1 MSRHFSASDEHAEA
15 CYGAQLIV
23 TMSTEQLYAA
33 YTDIMN
39 RREMVRVETLQYRD
53 ELTVLHGS
61 SETRFRPGM
70 LQHVAQQV
78 VSSMA
83 RETRLGEVLDHLAQE
98 LVVRDPLNFIIRSL
112 L

>member
-15 CYGAQLIV
+15 RYGAQLIV
-23 TMSTEQLYAA
+23 
-33 YTDIMN
+33 
-39 RREMVRVETLQYRD
+39 
-53 ELTVLHGS
+53 
-61 SETRFRPGM
+61 TRFRPGM
-70 LQHVAQQV
+70 LQHMAQQV

-98 LVVRDPLNFIIRSL
+98 LVVRDPLNFIIRGL

>member
-1 MSRHFSASDEHAEA
+1 
-15 CYGAQLIV
+15 
-23 TMSTEQLYAA
+23 
-33 YTDIMN
+33 
-39 RREMVRVETLQYRD
+39 
-53 ELTVLHGS
+53 
-61 SETRFRPGM
+61 M
-70 LQHVAQQV
+70 LQHMAQQV